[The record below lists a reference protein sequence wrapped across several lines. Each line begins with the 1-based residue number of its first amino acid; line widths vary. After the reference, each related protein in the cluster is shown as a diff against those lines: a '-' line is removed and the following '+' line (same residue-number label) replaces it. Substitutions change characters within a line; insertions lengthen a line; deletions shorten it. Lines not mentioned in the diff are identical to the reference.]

1 MANQN
6 VSTQA
11 TEGNLYDRIDRELGA
26 TGEASMK
33 AQLVAKLIRETEL
46 DRDERE
52 TAARLLDEATR
63 EIADRIAAIEAVAM
77 ATAKA

>member
-1 MANQN
+1 MATTELQ
-6 VSTQA
+6 TQA

-26 TGEASMK
+26 IGEASMK

-46 DRDERE
+46 NRDERE
-52 TAARLLDEATR
+52 TAARILDEATR

-77 ATAKA
+77 ATSK